1 MQSSLTD
8 CEAKLIKMQEDCIR
22 MREAL
27 LHIAVNLDMNYSTPE
42 QINLRIAH
50 LAKFASEVVIAGKR
64 PGFESFL
71 KHQADAAAS
80 G

>member
-27 LHIAVNLDMNYSTPE
+27 LHIAVNLDMAYSTPE

-50 LAKFASEVVIAGKR
+50 LAKFANEVVIAGKR
-64 PGFESFL
+64 PGFESFIREKL
-71 KHQADAAAS
+71 DAAAS